1 MLDGLVSAL
10 WNYKNKK
17 MGEGRQLGVM
27 AQDLEKSQLGNQMV
41 EESKDGKKINFAKGF
56 AAILA
61 ANADL
66 HRRLKAVEAH
76 A

>member
-1 MLDGLVSAL
+1 
-10 WNYKNKK
+10 
-17 MGEGRQLGVM
+17 M